1 MSVFN
6 ANIRKLICRTSETT
20 KLTFCVSY
28 MHMYFV
34 FVRIEEML
42 YKINQTFS
50 FSFFIHE
57 HSI

>member
-6 ANIRKLICRTSETT
+6 ANIRKLVCRTSEIT

-34 FVRIEEML
+34 FARIEEML

-57 HSI
+57 YSI